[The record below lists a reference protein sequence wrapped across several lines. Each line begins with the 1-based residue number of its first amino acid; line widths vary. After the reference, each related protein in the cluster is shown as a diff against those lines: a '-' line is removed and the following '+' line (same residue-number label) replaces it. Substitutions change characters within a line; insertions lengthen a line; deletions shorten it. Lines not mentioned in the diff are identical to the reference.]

1 MRHHNLQVT
10 GSVSVNGISAATA
23 ADLAVYTGSNDTK
36 VSTLQSFTASVIETN
51 TFTASANS
59 RFDSIE
65 NFTASVNTTNTFTAS
80 ATLRLNDLETK
91 SASVDDTNISQTNR
105 LNSLEEKTGSLAT
118 TGSNTF
124 YGTQTFSGSVYVKEN
139 LIVQGSSSLQNIT
152 ASAVDIGTNRII
164 LNVDNPSV
172 RYAGISVYDSGSTA
186 GTGSLWWDS
195 VENHWLYEHP
205 SDSAAPYNSAILIS
219 GPKNAGNLGEELEL
233 VNNYIVKAV
242 GGDHISSSA
251 IYDDGSIVAIKNTT
265 HITGSLNIGATAYPS
280 VNLYTTNG
288 TNFAITNRYTDNR
301 LSIDR
306 IGTGELVNILGSG
319 AVGIGVTNPQRKV
332 DIVATGEQLRLSY
345 DGSTTYTDFRNDSAG
360 GLLVNTSAGYII
372 HYIAGSPIMRMNANG
387 NVGIGITNPSEKL
400 QVSGSISSVKGATDG
415 GQIQLSNSGG
425 GSLWYWAART
435 TGLNLG
441 ELGAADGRMFIAN
454 GGNVGIGITNP
465 STTLDIR
472 GTGEGIYV
480 ARIATADYGGHVR
493 IQKARGS
500 VASPTIVSN
509 GDTLGSL
516 TFEPYNGSLY
526 TEQVGIRAVVNG
538 TVSVG
543 SIPTDLLFSAGASGN
558 TGANEKMRIASSGN
572 VGIGITN
579 PSYPLHVNGN
589 VYANRYIGAITE
601 TGSGDGN
608 APFRFA
614 ADYSGWMSHA
624 AGTPGAN
631 DGWGIFW
638 AGNGGA
644 QYGTNGAGGPGNIW
658 SNSTNPNEIAFVGGG
673 NTMMSVHGNTGNVWI
688 KGETRI
694 ASQLRVNGGTSTAPA
709 AVFTSGGSSW
719 SEGVWVNPAP
729 NNYGGIYFLTAA
741 DTPGDGMWFTGKVSN
756 TVSGWEHAY
765 GIFRRGYTS
774 PIGGGTAT
782 FAIKQDG
789 TAYFNEN
796 VINTRANKAITF
808 VQLNSTNFATKN
820 FTYTGNPTGNFAV
833 TDFSGIPSNA
843 KAVQV
848 VGWYHITGYSA
859 GSGQGDH
866 AMSWFGPAT
875 INNTTQWGGAGAGWP
890 NGEGSYTPRFHGTFV
905 MEHDGDASIQTGN
918 SGAMHYYGSWHT
930 GTINVHTDGN
940 IYYSLGAGYSG
951 GTHYNALVATG
962 YWI

>member
-65 NFTASVNTTNTFTAS
+65 NFTASVNTTNNFTAS

-124 YGTQTFSGSVYVKEN
+124 YGTQTFSGSVYIKEN

-152 ASAVDIGTNRII
+152 ASAVDIGTNKII

-186 GTGSLWWDS
+186 GTGSLFWDS

-233 VNNYIVKAV
+233 VNNFIVKAV

-251 IYDDGSIVAIKNTT
+251 IYDDGTIVAIKNTT

-288 TNFAITNRYTDNR
+288 TNFAITNRFTDNR

-306 IGTGELVNILGSG
+306 IGTGELVNILSNGR
-319 AVGIGVTNPQRKV
+319 VGIGITNPTRQM
-332 DIVATGEQLRLSY
+332 DIVASGEQLRLAY
-345 DGSTTYTDFRNDSAG
+345 DASGTVYTDFRNDSAG
-360 GLLVNTSAGYII
+360 GLLVNTSAGYIV
-372 HYIAGSPIMRMNANG
+372 HYIGGSLIMRMNAN
-387 NVGIGITNPSEKL
+387 
-400 QVSGSISSVKGATDG
+400 
-415 GQIQLSNSGG
+415 
-425 GSLWYWAART
+425 
-435 TGLNLG
+435 
-441 ELGAADGRMFIAN
+441 
-454 GGNVGIGITNP
+454 GNVGIGITNP

-493 IQKARGS
+493 MQKARGS

-526 TEQVGIRAVVNG
+526 TEQVGIRAIVNG

-558 TGANEKMRIASSGN
+558 TGANEKMRIASNGN

-579 PSYPLHVNGN
+579 PSYLLHVNGN

-601 TGSGDGN
+601 TGNGDGN

-756 TVSGWEHAY
+756 SVSGWEHAY

-859 GSGQGDH
+859 GQGQGDH

-875 INNTTQWGGAGAGWP
+875 INNTTQWGAAGVGWP
-890 NGEGSYTPRFHGTFV
+890 NSEGSYTPRFHGTFV